1 MRRILRKSG
10 GSLRPPLFLAVAI
23 AAVVLGSAC
32 APALG
37 APREVE
43 VAFHFSRFAPGA
55 VDVPRGVPIRFVLRN
70 TDPIDHEW
78 IVGPANVHARHRTGT
93 EPLHDA
99 VPTEVTVPALD
110 TRITTVTFTERGT
123 YAFICHLPG
132 HEKYGM
138 VGTVRVR

>member
-1 MRRILRKSG
+1 MRGILRKSG
-10 GSLRPPLFLAVAI
+10 GSLRPPLSVVLAVAM
-23 AAVVLGSAC
+23 VLLGSAC
-32 APALG
+32 APAFA

-43 VAFHFSRFAPGA
+43 VVFHFSRFAPG
-55 VDVPRGVPIRFVLRN
+55 VVEVPQGVPIKFVLRN

-78 IVGPANVHARHRTGT
+78 IVGPADVHARHRTGA

-99 VPTEVTVPALD
+99 LPTEVTVPALD
-110 TRITTVTFTERGT
+110 TRVTTVTFAEHGSYT
-123 YAFICHLPG
+123 FVCHLPG